1 VDAEPDQPSPGPGS
15 EDDDVLWPVDAALGA
30 AARVLRIAGGFG
42 RAVASAPPT
51 QAAIDVVRSVTR
63 PLAEEGQRIREGSEE
78 EGSPGIA
85 AVARDLTPAI
95 VDVVDVDAIVDQV
108 DVDAL
113 IPRVDVDAIIKRVD
127 VDAIIKRVDV
137 DAIISRVDVDA
148 IIQRV
153 DINAIVQRVDME
165 DLMTQ
170 TELGSII
177 AESTSGVASQL
188 LDTVRSQGVGLDGF
202 VSKWANRLVRRDPS
216 ALPSGPPLLV
226 DPPRALPSGGNS

>member
-1 VDAEPDQPSPGPGS
+1 MDAEPDQPSPGPGS

-113 IPRVDVDAIIKRVD
+113 IR
-127 VDAIIKRVDV
+127 RVDV